1 MHLCD
6 ATTFFVSTICAA
18 VGICEGMATLG
29 EKVVKA
35 REAMGWTQGDLA
47 VRLGMTQQGIAA
59 IENGKSERP
68 KKLRELA
75 RALLLTEEYLLDEAD
90 LPEPEVPADY
100 ERTQGQRV
108 SSIIPARELEV
119 QKLMP
124 VFSGAQGGQGK
135 LIIGSDPIDRV
146 KMPAF
151 LENVA
156 GAYGLLIDG
165 DSMIPAF
172 YPGDTALV
180 NPHLRP
186 QRGRNVILYHNP
198 PGGEDAEAIIK
209 QLNGWSDREWDLE
222 QWNPHKQF
230 KEFRK
235 EWPICHRVVG
245 KYDAT

>member
-1 MHLCD
+1 
-6 ATTFFVSTICAA
+6 
-18 VGICEGMATLG
+18 
-29 EKVVKA
+29 
-35 REAMGWTQGDLA
+35 MGWTQGDLGA
-47 VRLGMTQQGIAA
+47 RIGMTQQGIAA
-59 IENGKSERP
+59 IEKGKSGRP
-68 KKLRELA
+68 QKLRELA
-75 RALLLTEEYLLDEAD
+75 RALLLTEEYLLDETDQA
-90 LPEPEVPADY
+90 EPAPPADY
-100 ERTQGQRV
+100 SRTPGQQVTSLIPSNELQV
-108 SSIIPARELEV
+108 SRM
-119 QKLMP
+119 MP

-135 LIIGSDPIDRV
+135 LIIGVDPIDRV

-151 LENVA
+151 LENVQ

-165 DSMIPAF
+165 ESMIPAF

-198 PGGEDAEAIIK
+198 PGGQEAEAIIK
-209 QLNGWSDREWDLE
+209 QLNGWNDREWDLE
-222 QWNPHKQF
+222 QWNPHLLF